1 MTKRILAVDD
11 EQVVLGAICKA
22 LGRDELEIDTAR
34 EADSALKLLTQHNYD
49 LLITDLMMP
58 KINGLELLDRLS
70 NMQIDTRVIM
80 ITGYPAIRTA
90 LQAKRLGAF
99 EYVSKPFTRQE
110 LRSVVIRALRS
121 APESQ
126 SRHISNPIASGSR
139 YAIPHHSWA
148 KWHSKDIWRAGM
160 MSTFAAEV
168 GSTRSLQP
176 PCVGSLVEQGR
187 IAVVIEDIEGVEH
200 FLHAPLSGKVI
211 EVNPSLEQD
220 SSLAGAEP
228 EGRGWLFSL
237 APVDLKKE
245 LSNLVP
251 C

>member
-22 LGRDELEIDTAR
+22 LGRDELEIDTTRDA
-34 EADSALKLLTQHNYD
+34 ASALELLVKHNYD

-58 KINGLELLDRLS
+58 KINGLELLERLPG
-70 NMQIDTRVIM
+70 MKIDTRVIM
-80 ITGYPAIRTA
+80 ITGYPTIRTA

-99 EYVSKPFTRQE
+99 EYVSKPFTKQE
-110 LRSVVIRALRS
+110 LRSVVIRALRTV
-121 APESQ
+121 PEAQ
-126 SRHISNPIASGSR
+126 SRPVCNTIAGGSR

-148 KWHSKDIWRAGM
+148 MWHSKDIWRAGM
-160 MSTFAAEV
+160 MSAFAAEV
-168 GSTRSLQP
+168 GPIRSLQP
-176 PCVGSLVEQGR
+176 PIVGDLVEQGR

-200 FLHAPLSGKVI
+200 FLHAPLSGKVT

-220 SSLAGAEP
+220 SPLAGTDP
-228 EGRGWLFSL
+228 EGKGWLFSL

-245 LSNLVP
+245 LLNLVP